1 MWSGSG
7 VWMGELEVGCG
18 WVSWK
23 WGVDGVGEVWMGWVR
38 CGWGG

>member
-1 MWSGSG
+1 
-7 VWMGELEVGCG
+7 MGELEVGCG

-23 WGVDGVGEVWMGWVR
+23 WGVDGVGECGWVGEVWMGWVR